1 MSVLVTGGAGFIGS
15 ALVDLLVAGGHEV
28 VVVDDLSTGSE
39 ANLAGAMATG
49 LVRLEVCDIRRPEV
63 SDLIAEASPEVV
75 MHLAAQADVQAS
87 IDNPVNDA
95 EVNVIGTIRVL
106 DGARRAGTRK
116 VVLAT
121 SGGTLY
127 GDPDP
132 SRLPYTEAEP
142 HAPMS
147 PYGLSKKAAGDYLAA
162 YGPLHGIAHTTLAL
176 ANVYG
181 PRQDPHGEAGVVAI
195 FARSL
200 LEGEPCTVY
209 GDGNQTRDF
218 VHVADVAR
226 AFVAAM
232 DAADGLLLNIGTG
245 IETTVN
251 DLYSAM
257 ASAADGAAEPQRAQ
271 ERPGEVRRSALDASA
286 AAAALGW
293 EPSLGLAD
301 GVADTLA
308 WFGRG

>member
-1 MSVLVTGGAGFIGS
+1 
-15 ALVDLLVAGGHEV
+15 
-28 VVVDDLSTGSE
+28 
-39 ANLAGAMATG
+39 
-49 LVRLEVCDIRRPEV
+49 
-63 SDLIAEASPEVV
+63 
-75 MHLAAQADVQAS
+75 
-87 IDNPVNDA
+87 
-95 EVNVIGTIRVL
+95 
-106 DGARRAGTRK
+106 
-116 VVLAT
+116 
-121 SGGTLY
+121 
-127 GDPDP
+127 
-132 SRLPYTEAEP
+132 
-142 HAPMS
+142 
-147 PYGLSKKAAGDYLAA
+147 
-162 YGPLHGIAHTTLAL
+162 
-176 ANVYG
+176 
-181 PRQDPHGEAGVVAI
+181 VVAI

-226 AFVAAM
+226 AFVAAT
-232 DAADGLLLNIGTG
+232 DAAGGLLLHTGTG

-271 ERPGEVRRSALDASA
+271 ERLGEVRRSALDASA

-308 WFGRG
+308 WFDRG